1 VRVLKRGSRG
11 RGLTGKGL
19 ATVELVSRWRKLD
32 LGEVGNSRVR
42 VNDYRWEWV
51 LRLHDDMAQLPGGSI
66 YRRRKRWP
74 GILRRARGGRR

>member
-1 VRVLKRGSRG
+1 VRELKRGRG
-11 RGLTGKGL
+11 RVGLTGKGL

-51 LRLHDDMAQLPGGSI
+51 LRLHDDMAQLPGPSI
-66 YRRRKRWP
+66 YRARKR
-74 GILRRARGGRR
+74 